1 MAINVWI
8 GYANIRPF
16 AVGIFQCL
24 ATLSPCG
31 AKIGVLIGKKSNMM
45 DTMHRRKAILSYGAS
60 RGVVDSG
67 ISRLRTL
74 IATKKIYATRIRTA
88 DAEQAKV
95 QE

>member
-1 MAINVWI
+1 
-8 GYANIRPF
+8 
-16 AVGIFQCL
+16 
-24 ATLSPCG
+24 
-31 AKIGVLIGKKSNMM
+31 MM

-88 DAEQAKV
+88 DAEVPKV
-95 QE
+95 QALTLSRTDLATIVGWLVGSDGWGR